1 MAVATSSPALQ
12 LRSWDLVLG
21 GKKQRSQAPPDA
33 LVLGGLK
40 GIERRLL
47 HASTQVRLNAI
58 PELIHYGCPGIDLL
72 IEALETNTEWA
83 VRLSAWQWLSLQS
96 EDPKAMQAIRLH
108 SPFRQVGGAQ
118 GLMVEYRRG
127 VRDFSY
133 ADLLEASLAGT
144 SLGGIQLYQ
153 ANLKGA
159 DLRRVNFNGAR
170 LVLTDFRGADLQGAK
185 LSGATLQ
192 DADLRDTNLLGV
204 KLSGTNLRGSKLSQ
218 ATQLD
223 AKAHLIWE
231 LQNVQT
237 QPQDLAEVDLAK
249 ADLRGLDLRGIN
261 LAQAQLRGVDL
272 RGTDLRQ
279 AILRRADLS
288 RADLRGAQLQEADLE
303 GADLTRADLEGSS
316 LQGANLSRADASRAN
331 LNRANLTG
339 AKVDGWIHT
348 GALVLGTTFPD
359 GSRMR
364 PWWW

>member
-1 MAVATSSPALQ
+1 MAIATPPPALR
-12 LRSWDLVLG
+12 LRPWDLVLG
-21 GKKQRSQAPPDA
+21 GKKQGSQAPADA

-47 HASTQVRLNAI
+47 HASTQVRLDAV
-58 PELIHYGCPGIDLL
+58 PELISYGSPGLDLL
-72 IEALETNTEWA
+72 IEALQTNTAWA

-96 EDPKAMQAIRLH
+96 DPKALEAIRLY

-133 ADLLEASLAGT
+133 ADLFEASLAGA

-159 DLRRVNFNGAR
+159 DLRRVNLNGAR

-192 DADLRDTNLLGV
+192 DADLRDASLLGV

-231 LQNVQT
+231 LQNVQSH
-237 QPQDLAEVDLAK
+237 PQDLAEVDLAK

-261 LAQAQLRGVDL
+261 LSQAQLRGVDL
-272 RGTDLRQ
+272 RATDLRQ
-279 AILRRADLS
+279 AICRRADLS

-303 GADLTRADLEGSS
+303 GADLTRADLEGSN
-316 LQGANLSRADASRAN
+316 LKGANLSRAVASRAN